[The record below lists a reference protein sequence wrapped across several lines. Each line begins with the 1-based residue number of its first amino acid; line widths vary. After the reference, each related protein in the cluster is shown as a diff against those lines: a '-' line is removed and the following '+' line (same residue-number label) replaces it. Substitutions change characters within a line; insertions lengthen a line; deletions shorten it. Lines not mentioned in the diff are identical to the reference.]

1 MTITSRGSNA
11 GMPKQTLAGHAYDEA
26 GIEPSIAE
34 VLAEPIVHAV
44 MRRDSISEATLVG
57 VIKEARKRLEER
69 AAA

>member
-1 MTITSRGSNA
+1 MKSRKSNA
-11 GMPKQTLAGHAYDEA
+11 EMPAAINAMRAYDEA

-57 VIKEARKRLEER
+57 FIKEARKRLEER